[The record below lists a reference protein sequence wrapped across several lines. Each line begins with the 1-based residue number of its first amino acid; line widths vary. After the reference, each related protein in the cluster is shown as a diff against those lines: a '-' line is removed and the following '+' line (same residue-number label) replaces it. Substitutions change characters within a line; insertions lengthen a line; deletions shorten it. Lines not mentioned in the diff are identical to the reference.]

1 MANQIQ
7 VEFDMICNTWDKCYE
22 LFDYLGNSSDA
33 LACLDKKMDF
43 IVSIKGKKHPMYIR
57 TKSYKINKMFLQ
69 YAFSEERDIQK
80 CRALNDSLLA
90 ILEHNKNDVYYDYS
104 DIAMHYSIMKDT
116 TNAILYHKKHLEELK
131 RELSPN
137 HTNNER
143 YIETLTD
150 IAELEG
156 EENYL
161 SLIHI

>member
-104 DIAMHYSIMKDT
+104 ILQCIIA
-116 TNAILYHKKHLEELK
+116 L
-131 RELSPN
+131 
-137 HTNNER
+137 
-143 YIETLTD
+143 
-150 IAELEG
+150 
-156 EENYL
+156 
-161 SLIHI
+161 